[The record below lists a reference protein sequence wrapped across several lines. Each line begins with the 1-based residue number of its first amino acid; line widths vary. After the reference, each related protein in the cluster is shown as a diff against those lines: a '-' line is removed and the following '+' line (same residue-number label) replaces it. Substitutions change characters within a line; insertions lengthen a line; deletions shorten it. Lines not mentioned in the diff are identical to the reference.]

1 MQRGKFFSRHPIIH
15 RPTHTKNRTPTGG
28 VSSLFKDPPK
38 ADSPLPFPD
47 SGIVLR
53 EFGGWQPSLY
63 GRSLGTAHLLE
74 KLPDLFDRTNSSPII
89 LVREAVPEFLY
100 LVVPDLVAIHAI
112 FVVVGGGSI

>member
-1 MQRGKFFSRHPIIH
+1 MLK
-15 RPTHTKNRTPTGG
+15 
-28 VSSLFKDPPK
+28 
-38 ADSPLPFPD
+38 
-47 SGIVLR
+47 
-53 EFGGWQPSLY
+53 
-63 GRSLGTAHLLE
+63 